1 MEERS
6 VGTLGAAYLKI
17 KKKPMNDDLR
27 SIHKLISTHRKNMA
41 YDFNPN
47 VGLFMAQGF
56 ICETNVAAC
65 EGAGTATGA
74 TKKTIISSDYGETL
88 TEVAEWELGDDSFW
102 QYSCAVFIS
111 DEEVRTEER
120 DIYIGAFCKGVLES
134 SAKTSLWGLVS
145 VVSCFCSVNPAL
157 QSKRQTVA
165 AATELNRKQCPRTT
179 TARYIPLIRVL

>member
-1 MEERS
+1 M
-6 VGTLGAAYLKI
+6 
-17 KKKPMNDDLR
+17 R

-56 ICETNVAAC
+56 ICETNVADC
-65 EGAGTATGA
+65 ELVSPGTATGA
-74 TKKTIISSDYGETL
+74 TKKTLISSDYGETL
-88 TEVAEWELGDDSFW
+88 TEVAEFELNDAAFW

-120 DIYIGAFCKGVLES
+120 DIYIAAFCKGVLES
-134 SAKTSLWGLVS
+134 SANTSVWGLVS

-165 AATELNRKQCPRTT
+165 AATELNRKQCPRTPHCKIYPSDQS
-179 TARYIPLIRVL
+179 AVIQILRC